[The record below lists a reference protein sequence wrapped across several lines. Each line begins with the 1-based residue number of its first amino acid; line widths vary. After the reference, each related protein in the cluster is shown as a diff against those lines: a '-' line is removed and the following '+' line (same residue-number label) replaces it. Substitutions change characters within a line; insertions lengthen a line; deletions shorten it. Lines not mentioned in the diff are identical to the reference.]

1 VISPVM
7 VPTVVAFVASGK
19 PTQRTALAVL
29 VALASVGAGLLI
41 WGLAWDL
48 GDYNHLVAL
57 FLPIYQFAF
66 LALAMAAFGLV
77 SLMRRNA
84 S

>member
-1 VISPVM
+1 MSAVVVAAGYSTLAFVLLGSDGAVGLVLWVISPVM

-41 WGLAWDL
+41 WGLAWD
-48 GDYNHLVAL
+48 
-57 FLPIYQFAF
+57 
-66 LALAMAAFGLV
+66 
-77 SLMRRNA
+77 
-84 S
+84 